1 MVNWD
6 DFKKLRELGEGGFGA
21 AYLVEKKSD
30 QTKHVIKVVNVR
42 SASPGDLK
50 YAEQEAVTLQS
61 LTHTNIIKYGDAWFN
76 ADKTEFCIL
85 MEYCD
90 SGDLFQHIRIGFL
103 FVLLLSLS
111 TYNPC

>member
-30 QTKHVIKVVNVR
+30 QTKHVIKVVNTR
-42 SASPGDLK
+42 SASPGDLNF
-50 YAEQEAVTLQS
+50 AEKEARTLQS
-61 LTHTNIIKYGDAWFN
+61 LIHTNIIKYGDAWFN

-90 SGDLFQHIRIGFL
+90 SGDLFQHIRIGFI
-103 FVLLLSLS
+103 SLCLDFINQ
-111 TYNPC
+111 YL